1 MYIVVV
7 KANLATKK
15 YPRSHKVLIV
25 GGLFKKWDLP
35 TKAIKLKHILG
46 KEEFWCKQNSC
57 ESRFRTKNMFYGVQT
72 FHNPGLRL
80 TPCSVIFI

>member
-35 TKAIKLKHILG
+35 TKAIQLKHILG
-46 KEEFWCKQNSC
+46 EEECL
-57 ESRFRTKNMFYGVQT
+57 V
-72 FHNPGLRL
+72 
-80 TPCSVIFI
+80 